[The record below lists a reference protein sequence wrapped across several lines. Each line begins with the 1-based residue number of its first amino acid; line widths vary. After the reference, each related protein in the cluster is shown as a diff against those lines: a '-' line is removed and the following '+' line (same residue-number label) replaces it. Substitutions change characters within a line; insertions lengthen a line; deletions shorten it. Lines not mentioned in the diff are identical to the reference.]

1 MRIRLFTFAVLS
13 VQAFFVA
20 SAGIAADLYDNLSQP
35 VSVDGNFSDG
45 TWPALS
51 FKTTL
56 TDHILDSVTIPVR
69 NPNLLTSGTISFVL
83 YDSTGIGGAPGA
95 AVGTP
100 LGSVSIAGISGAG
113 YQNVT
118 FAGLNRTLTRDKHY
132 WVAVQGAG
140 LASVFY
146 VGATTSTGGN
156 HSGSLGFSISS
167 DAGASWSAPSTSVFV
182 IGQVTAVP
190 EPSTYALGAIAALA
204 AGWMARR
211 KRSN

>member
-1 MRIRLFTFAVLS
+1 MRIRLFTIAVFA
-13 VQAFFVA
+13 VQAFCFS
-20 SAGIAADLYDNLSQP
+20 SAGNAADLYDNLGQP

-56 TDHILDSVTIPVR
+56 ADYVLDSVTIPIR
-69 NPNLLTSGTISFVL
+69 NPNLLSSGTISFVL
-83 YDSTGIGGAPGA
+83 YDSTGVGGGPGA
-95 AVGTP
+95 AVGSP

-118 FAGLNRTLTRDKHY
+118 FAGLKRTLTSDKHY

-156 HSGSLGFSISS
+156 LSGSLGFSISS

-182 IGQVTAVP
+182 IGQVNAVP
-190 EPSTYALGAIAALA
+190 EPSTYALGAVAALT
-204 AGWMARR
+204 AGWLARR